1 MGIPEERARAKDP
14 AAPASIGYATRR
26 PSRARTS
33 KRIAL
38 ACVAFTAATAAVA
51 LTTMKHRLP
60 TTPPS
65 KPAMGEL
72 GITPTTTPA
81 KFDST
86 AVFDSQVR
94 PVLATM
100 ATRNREAADRALAA
114 IHNHFKN
121 ARLGVPGF
129 AESIIGPLDNFKSLY
144 LGSKGYVERWW
155 YERDDL
161 QPMADHVQWNY
172 ENHVTSGPK
181 MKAAI
186 TAAMEQFQQDGACKT
201 VTRRS
206 RRSTPTFKRRRC
218 QHP

>member
-1 MGIPEERARAKDP
+1 M
-14 AAPASIGYATRR
+14 T
-26 PSRARTS
+26 
-33 KRIAL
+33 
-38 ACVAFTAATAAVA
+38 
-51 LTTMKHRLP
+51 KHRLP

-65 KPAMGEL
+65 EPAMSEL
-72 GITPTTTPA
+72 GITPTTRPA

-86 AVFDSQVR
+86 AVFDSQIR

-100 ATRNREAADRALAA
+100 ETRNREAAGRALAA

-121 ARLGVPGF
+121 ARLGVPDF
-129 AESIIGPLDNFKSLY
+129 AESISGPLDNFKSLY

-181 MKAAI
+181 MKVAI
-186 TAAMEQFQQDGACKT
+186 TAAMERFQRDVRANRNEAIQAINANIQTMCESHGAIFNQLGIT
-201 VTRRS
+201 GSRWVTFD
-206 RRSTPTFKRRRC
+206 TTD
-218 QHP
+218 